1 MTETFEEKIGFDE
14 LLKTMRVINSK
25 NKQQKLGDCINY
37 ELEDLMQSI
46 NEYNKGGKIV
56 IEIAIGIEEKNE
68 LNLQA
73 IVKTTKPKGKIPKNP
88 YYRDQKGQL
97 YLDDPNQLKLISSK
111 QVYELGLTNKEGVIN
126 D

>member
-1 MTETFEEKIGFDE
+1 MTKTFEEKIGFDE

-73 IVKTTKPKGKIPKNP
+73 VVKTTKPKGKFPKNP

-97 YLDDPNQLKLISSK
+97 YLDDPNQLKLVSLIFK
-111 QVYELGLTNKEGVIN
+111 LLLTKREI
-126 D
+126 

>member
-73 IVKTTKPKGKIPKNP
+73 VVKTTKPKGKIPKNP

-97 YLDDPNQLKLISSK
+97 YLDDPNQLKLISSR

>member
-73 IVKTTKPKGKIPKNP
+73 VVKTTKPKGKIPKNP